1 MCREFS
7 VVREAVLGNGKLI
20 VALDSSLRVRDLSY
34 PRAGLENHI
43 SGHYFRIGVWSDD
56 RFSWIDDK
64 WQVQMRYLPET
75 LVTRCTAH
83 NADLEI
89 RLEVNDAVHQFLD
102 LFLRKVI
109 VNNLSRSARE
119 VRIFFSHDFH
129 IYGVDAGDTA
139 MYEPESHG
147 IVHYKGKRYFL
158 INGQTDQREG
168 IFQFATG
175 YKESPGR
182 QGTWKDAEDGILGG
196 NPIAQGTV
204 DSAISFRLQLPPESA
219 GAVYYWIACG
229 KNIEE
234 VGELDRVARQTGV
247 EQLLL
252 EVENYWSAWVNKK
265 EVDLTPLPRPL
276 ARMFKT
282 SLLVMRTHVD
292 DGGAVIASCDSDILA
307 FNRDTYSYV
316 WPRDGA
322 LVALAFDAAGFHE
335 VSRLFFLFCND
346 IITKQGFFHHKYLA
360 DGSRGSSWHAWIDSN
375 GQYQLPIQEDETALV
390 LYALWKHYQK
400 YRDIEFIGKVYA
412 NLVVKATQFLLDH
425 RDEKTGLPR
434 PSFDLWEEK
443 IGVFTSTAAT
453 VWAALAAAAQFARLF
468 YDSKRQELL
477 TEAAAQMKQAILTHL
492 YDRRLGRFIKA
503 IYPDGSRDLTID
515 SSLMFTFLF
524 GTFSAQEEAVT
535 NSVHSIINK
544 LQVKTGVGGIAR
556 YENDEYCRVSAEI
569 TGNPWFVCTIWLAR
583 WYIARANSIEEL
595 NKGLELL
602 EWVVNHSIAS
612 GILGEQLDP
621 RSGITISASPLV
633 WSHAEF
639 VIAVSEYL
647 DKYHAISLRA

>member
-1 MCREFS
+1 MA
-7 VVREAVLGNGKLI
+7 REAVIGNGRLI
-20 VALDSSLRVRDLSY
+20 VALDNRMRVRDFSY
-34 PRAGLENHI
+34 PKAGLENHV
-43 SGHYFRIGVWSDD
+43 SGHYFRIGVWAGG
-56 RFSWIDDK
+56 RFSWIDSD
-64 WQVQMRYLPET
+64 WQLQTKYLPET
-75 LVTRCTAH
+75 LVTRCIAT
-83 NADLEI
+83 NANLEI
-89 RLEVNDAVHQFLD
+89 ELEVNDTVHQFLD

-109 VNNLSRSARE
+109 VNNLSHSDRE
-119 VRIFFSHDFH
+119 VRLFFSQDFH

-139 MYEPESHG
+139 MYEPDSGG
-147 IVHYKGKRYFL
+147 IVHYKGRRYFL
-158 INGQTDQREG
+158 INGQTDRNER

-182 QGTWKDAEDGILGG
+182 QGTWKDAEDGVLEG
-196 NPIAQGTV
+196 NPIAQGAV
-204 DSAISFRLQLPPESA
+204 DSVVSFRLNLQPGSS
-219 GAVYYWIACG
+219 GTVYYWIACG

-234 VGELDRVARQTGV
+234 VGEPDRLARKTGV

-265 EVDLTPLPRPL
+265 ETDLTLLSRNI

-322 LVALAFDAAGFHE
+322 LAALAFDAAGFHE

-346 IITKQGFFHHKYLA
+346 VITKRGFFHHKYLA
-360 DGSRGSSWHAWIDSN
+360 DGSRGSSWHAWVDSN
-375 GQYQLPIQEDETALV
+375 GKTQLPIQEDETALV
-390 LYALWKHYQK
+390 LCALWKHYQK

-412 NLVVKATQFLLDH
+412 NLVVRATEFLLDH

-453 VWAALAAAAQFARLF
+453 VCLALTAAAQFARLF

-477 TEAAAQMKQAILTHL
+477 SRAAAQMKQAMLTCL
-492 YDRRLGRFIKA
+492 YDGQLGRFIKA
-503 IYPDGSRDLTID
+503 IHPDGSRDLTID
-515 SSLMFTFLF
+515 SSLMFTFLYGPF
-524 GTFSAQEEAVT
+524 GAGEEAVANT
-535 NSVHSIINK
+535 VHSIAGK
-544 LQVKTGVGGIAR
+544 LQLRTRVGGLAR
-556 YENDEYCRVSAEI
+556 YENDDYCRVSPEI
-569 TGNPWFVCTIWLAR
+569 TGNPWFLCTIWLAR
-583 WYIARANSIEEL
+583 WHIARASSIEEL
-595 NKGLELL
+595 KSGLEIL
-602 EWVVNHSIAS
+602 EWVTRHSLAS
-612 GILGEQLDP
+612 GILSEQLDP
-621 RSGITISASPLV
+621 FTGSPISASPLV

-639 VIAVSEYL
+639 VMAVSEYL
-647 DKYHAISLRA
+647 EKYRQLSPGT